1 MNTSIPND
9 LRFGDSCN
17 EDDCD
22 SFKSALSTP
31 LDVSNSFR
39 SYSSTVPIESISFHK
54 TEDMNESSI
63 EKHDDSIDYE
73 SDESSHGIQLKCAPK
88 VISSQKPMSYFHK
101 ESETVNSL
109 AFNQDK
115 DCIAF
120 ATSLGYQIQSLDYNT
135 NEQKYL
141 VHRVEIDGGILLVRM
156 LHRTSLIAIVQTKTP
171 RKLSLLHSKQGK
183 VIKELPFTSAI
194 RRMEMNK
201 ECLVVLTADAM
212 LHVFVYRN
220 GSIDFVKNINILNEN
235 ESARMITA
243 EGSATSCAF
252 FDLSTH
258 VVRGNSCLV
267 TKSCQS
273 IGLVSVYSISCKEDE
288 PPQMNE
294 ILSFQA
300 HNHSLSRIAIGL
312 SDKIPIEGALI
323 ATCSLQGTIIR
334 VFHLLTGQKL
344 FELHRGSSSCTIY
357 SLTFNQD
364 NSSLVTYS
372 SKGTVHI
379 FSLSEGNKV
388 DVDMSNRDTMV
399 SNVLNRVLSK
409 QKTDVQNVVKSY
421 AKIRVKGEKPLLSSI
436 LSIHREHEN
445 ETLSICM
452 PSGKIF
458 QYAVESRGTY
468 KPVLATNLL
477 LQKNTSSMSRK

>member
-1 MNTSIPND
+1 
-9 LRFGDSCN
+9 
-17 EDDCD
+17 
-22 SFKSALSTP
+22 
-31 LDVSNSFR
+31 
-39 SYSSTVPIESISFHK
+39 
-54 TEDMNESSI
+54 
-63 EKHDDSIDYE
+63 
-73 SDESSHGIQLKCAPK
+73 
-88 VISSQKPMSYFHK
+88 
-101 ESETVNSL
+101 
-109 AFNQDK
+109 
-115 DCIAF
+115 
-120 ATSLGYQIQSLDYNT
+120 
-135 NEQKYL
+135 
-141 VHRVEIDGGILLVRM
+141 M

-201 ECLVVLTADAM
+201 ECLVVLTTDAM

-220 GSIDFVKNINILNEN
+220 GSIDFVKTINILHEN
-235 ESARMITA
+235 ESTRMITA

-258 VVRGNSCLV
+258 VVRGHSYLV

-357 SLTFNQD
+357 SLAFNQD

-388 DVDMSNRDTMV
+388 DVDISNRDTMV

-409 QKTDVQNVVKSY
+409 QKSDVQNVVKSY

-436 LSIHREHEN
+436 LSIHREREN

-477 LQKNTSSMSRK
+477 LQNNTSSMSRK